1 MTTAHY
7 RQVKTHRSSELAFA
21 LPVVLISAVVL
32 LIVLMSAVTAT
43 VSIRTAMSEQMY
55 KLMAQTAAES
65 GLAYAQMCIDTGAS
79 ETWTALKPN
88 TDCNGTESVA
98 CPTSLRDSRCGVID
112 SPTLRTTFTV
122 GTPVLEGRTL
132 IATVTGEVQRLRAS
146 NSAAVWQTHTTTL
159 TRSTAQV
166 NDPVAKRA
174 TERFWYFGSAV
185 KMDFGA
191 SGSNP
196 PVISY
201 DTANAY
207 AGEGVTVVTDKTGQ
221 LIFRS
226 NGREVRD
233 SSGAVMQNSDGL
245 NANNSAT
252 QAVVAFPLDRV
263 GVKYAIV
270 TNTTINEPGGEGEL
284 YYSVVD
290 MSLNGGLGAV
300 DPAKKNIK
308 LGTATGYAAEALTAA
323 PNAGGDGY
331 WVYTYTPGTNNI
343 LGFQFKL
350 DGTVSAS
357 PVISYTSS
365 VIRKCIQIGY
375 GSLYF
380 DKAQTTLLMN
390 TGTSGCPAP
399 EYNASTLRLL
409 DMNTA
414 TGVLTERLSWLAGT
428 SQHEANSSNSG
439 YTADFSPS
447 EKYVYYSQIY
457 PARVYRYNIE
467 NATSGAAIKATE
479 EFVGFP
485 SSVFT
490 GGGHIRRAPDGKM
503 YVANNG
509 YANISV
515 IDRPDELFGSIGW
528 RPQAIT
534 LPSGSV
540 SRFGLPQMVTLFDPL
555 TIFY

>member
-1 MTTAHY
+1 MT
-7 RQVKTHRSSELAFA
+7 
-21 LPVVLISAVVL
+21 
-32 LIVLMSAVTAT
+32 
-43 VSIRTAMSEQMY
+43 EQMY
-55 KLMAQTAAES
+55 DLMAQTAAES
-65 GLAYAQMCIDTGAS
+65 GLAYAQMCIDSQTS
-79 ETWTALKPN
+79 DTWTALKPN
-88 TDCNGTESVA
+88 TDCMGVESVP
-98 CPTSLRDSRCGVID
+98 CPTTTRDSRCGVID

-122 GTPVLEGRTL
+122 STPVLTGRTL
-132 IATVTGEVQRLRAS
+132 TATVTGEVQRLRAS
-146 NSAAVWQTHTTTL
+146 SGTTWKTYTKTL

-166 NDPVAKRA
+166 NDPIAKRA
-174 TERFWYFGSAV
+174 TERFWFFGTAV
-185 KMDFGA
+185 KMDFGTT
-191 SGSNP
+191 GSSP
-196 PVISY
+196 PIISY

-233 SSGAVMQNSDGL
+233 SSGAIMQNSGGL

-263 GVKYAIV
+263 GIKYAIV

-300 DPAKKNIK
+300 DLTKKNIK
-308 LGTATGYAAEALTAA
+308 LGTAIGYAAEALTAA
-323 PNAGGDGY
+323 PNAAGDGY

-350 DGTVSAS
+350 DGSVSAA
-357 PVISYTSS
+357 PVISYTTA
-365 VIRKCIQIGY
+365 VIRKCGTIGY

-380 DKAQTTLLMN
+380 DKSQTKLLMN

-399 EYNASTLRLL
+399 NYNVATLRLL
-409 DMNTA
+409 NMNTA
-414 TGVLTERLSWLAGT
+414 TGILTEQFSWLAGT
-428 SQHEANSSNSG
+428 SQNLADSSNSG

-447 EKYVYYSQIY
+447 ENYIYTSQIY
-457 PARVYRYNIE
+457 PSRIYRYNIQ

-479 EFVGFP
+479 EFVGIP
-485 SSVFT
+485 SPDFI

-509 YANISV
+509 YANISA
-515 IDRPDELFGSIGW
+515 IDQPDSLLSSIGW
-528 RPQAIT
+528 RPQGVP

-540 SRFGLPQMVTLFDPL
+540 SRFGLPQMVTLYDPL